1 MKPNFGHMGIH
12 GVAREPRF
20 CRRHLS
26 RSNGSQALWEAVKR
40 GMVTGT
46 STLHTPGP
54 SRKPDRRRRF
64 AVHLALTGKTRNRQ
78 VFLKLLAIRNSLVLV
93 LVSDGGQVRV
103 AFAGQQGIQLQDQV
117 FQLLQLVARVEH
129 QGGSLENNKSLPI
142 TQNSPCG
149 IIIVTNPGKKPLQ
162 GPCLLFH
169 SMFFVS

>member
-162 GPCLLFH
+162 GHAFYSTECSL
-169 SMFFVS
+169 